1 MAKTK
6 KEMAVEKEVALANS
20 DKAARFQELMRRLK
34 PGGIEKMP
42 KEDRIANIESSI
54 AKYKD
59 RVKKLEAKLK
69 ELKSEK

>member
-6 KEMAVEKEVALANS
+6 KEMAVEKANAVKS
-20 DKAARFQELMRRLK
+20 DKAARFQELMNRLK
-34 PGGIEKMP
+34 PGGIEKMS

-59 RVKKLEAKLK
+59 RIKKLEAKLK

>member
-6 KEMAVEKEVALANS
+6 KEIAVEKEVALANS

-34 PGGIEKMP
+34 PGGIENMS
-42 KEDRIANIESSI
+42 KEDRIANIEGSI
-54 AKYKD
+54 AKYKE
-59 RVKKLEAKLK
+59 RIKNLEAKLK